1 MLEIKSLAFCQ
12 AFFITAKVFRKGEIC
27 MGKLMEL
34 VRLLNDL
41 KSALEI
47 LMTMIDSLEDVIGT
61 IDNNISK

>member
-1 MLEIKSLAFCQ
+1 
-12 AFFITAKVFRKGEIC
+12 